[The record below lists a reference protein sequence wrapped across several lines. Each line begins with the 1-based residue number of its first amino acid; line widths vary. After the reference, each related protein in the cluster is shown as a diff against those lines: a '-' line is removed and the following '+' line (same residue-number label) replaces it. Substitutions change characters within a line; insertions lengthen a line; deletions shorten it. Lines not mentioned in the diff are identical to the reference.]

1 MSSIG
6 RTSDSGTP
14 EARSKTSKT
23 IPNTKEDRDNPYI
36 TSGATNNTISRE
48 YTLTRPEKDFENIEK
63 YLRRPLEISMEGY
76 DVKEPELTVTWTDH
90 PSHEDTNG
98 IITVEVERT
107 YLPNDSRLSKLYR
120 YISESYSGLDN
131 LLSTNEQQY
140 ETVESQSWS
149 SWKNIIDTL
158 EDK

>member
-6 RTSDSGTP
+6 RTSGSETS
-14 EARSKTSKT
+14 EARSKTSET

-48 YTLTRPEKDFENIEK
+48 YTLRPEKDFENIEK
-63 YLRRPLEISMEGY
+63 YLGRPLEISMEGY

-98 IITVEVERT
+98 FITVEVERT

-120 YISESYSGLDN
+120 HISESYSGLDN
-131 LLSTNEQQY
+131 LLSTNERQC

-149 SWKNIIDTL
+149 SWKNIIETL
-158 EDK
+158 EDR